1 MELLAKTYILPI
13 SNVYENVGGILGI
26 TSLGYLQRNI
36 NEAHNLKKKKEKS
49 SQQLV
54 LTAH

>member
-1 MELLAKTYILPI
+1 MEL
-13 SNVYENVGGILGI
+13 VGGILGI

-49 SQQLV
+49 SQQQI